1 MVSVDQLE
9 SPVPGFVPIARGQPT
24 TSRYRGASVFADHA
38 SGFTYVHLHQALTTE
53 ETLEAKHAF
62 ERIAHQHAIR
72 IMHYHCDNGRFADH
86 AFLDDVRKAGQ
97 TITFCGVGAHHQNG
111 VAERR
116 IRDITESART
126 MLLHAAHRWPKT
138 ITSNLWPQALKHAT
152 NIRNALPRKGKTQS
166 PISLFSNTTIEP
178 NIKHFHPF
186 GCPVYI
192 LQAPLQT
199 GAPFPKW
206 NERSRVGIFLC
217 HSPHHAASV
226 PLILSTQTGLVSPQF
241 HCVFDD
247 RFDTVKN

>member
-24 TSRYRGASVFADHA
+24 TSRYHGASVFADHVTC
-38 SGFTYVHLHQALTTE
+38 FTYVHLHQAMTTQ
-53 ETLEAKHAF
+53 ETLDAKHAF
-62 ERIAHQHAIR
+62 ERLAHQHAVRIR
-72 IMHYHCDNGRFADH
+72 HYHCNNGRLADR
-86 AFLDDVRKAGQ
+86 AFMDDVCKAGQ

-152 NIRNALPRKGKTQS
+152 NVQNALPRKGKTQS
-166 PISLFSNTTIEP
+166 PISLFSNTTIKP

-186 GCPVYI
+186 GCPVYV

-206 NERSRVGIFLC
+206 NE
-217 HSPHHAASV
+217 
-226 PLILSTQTGLVSPQF
+226 
-241 HCVFDD
+241 
-247 RFDTVKN
+247 